1 MAFAVVGWCAAEALA
16 PHVPRR
22 GVVKTF
28 AHGATGGQRRSME
41 GCCDPS
47 AHVESERR
55 KGRREG
61 RGAKRD
67 ATMLYS
73 EYVLCFLRSTG
84 VSPPIYPAPV
94 LDKSLLWA
102 TFSSFFN

>member
-1 MAFAVVGWCAAEALA
+1 
-16 PHVPRR
+16 
-22 GVVKTF
+22 
-28 AHGATGGQRRSME
+28 ME

-73 EYVLCFLRSTG
+73 EYVLCFLRSTM

-94 LDKSLLWA
+94 LDKSLLWT
-102 TFSSFFN
+102 TFSSFFKTNFARLAVVFNRTGWYL